1 MGTTR
6 DDGSQQSMSVATTDL
21 PRNAGH
27 PFYER
32 LNWILSAAGFD
43 AFVGGLCARFYTT
56 MGQPSL
62 APGRYFRL
70 LLLGYF
76 EGLDSERAIAWRA
89 ADSLSLRAFLNLA
102 PPAAP
107 PDHSTIS
114 RTRRLFPVETHQAVF
129 TWVLQQLADAGLVQ
143 GKTVGVDATT
153 LEANA
158 AMRSIVRRDT
168 GEDYTAFLT
177 RLAKASGIET
187 PTAADLARFDRK
199 RKKKTSNKEWTHP
212 HDPDAKVAKMK
223 DGRTHLAHKA
233 DHAVDLEAGAVV
245 GVTIQGADTGDTT
258 TMVETVIAAAEQVE
272 AVLPTEPGMAEAVAD
287 KGYHSNETMVDLAAV
302 GVRSYIAE
310 PDRGRR
316 CWKGAPEARDAVYA
330 NRRRIRGNRGR
341 ELLRRRGELLERP
354 FAHLYDTGGMRRVH
368 LRGHSNILKRVLVH
382 AAGGNLGLLLR
393 HLIGVGTPRGL
404 QGRVVSAVW
413 ALIRRLVG
421 LWGGLERVLAAVS
434 ARFAVHSLATALSG
448 LPALHLNTEDFC
460 HGLLAKGIC
469 VRVAGC
475 PVARSVDPELLAC
488 ATDRLSVGALGVA
501 DPFSCGCAFAYVAR
515 QQVLRE
521 RDQAPQG

>member
-1 MGTTR
+1 MARSEAPASAKAVGNSYPLAYRHRASRRLYKVGSQGSPRPVACSTLAGMAMGTTR
-6 DDGSQQSMSVATTDL
+6 DDGSQQSMWVATTDL

-32 LNWILSAAGFD
+32 LNRILSAAGFD
-43 AFVGGLCARFYTT
+43 AFVEGLCARFYTT
-56 MGQPSL
+56 MGRPSL

-143 GKTVGVDATT
+143 GKTVGIDATT

-177 RLAKASGIET
+177 RLAKVSGIET

-233 DHAVDLEAGAVV
+233 EHAVDLETGTVV

-272 AVLPTEPGMAEAVAD
+272 AP
-287 KGYHSNETMVDLAAV
+287 
-302 GVRSYIAE
+302 RSAPA
-310 PDRGRR
+310 PD
-316 CWKGAPEARDAVYA
+316 ARS
-330 NRRRIRGNRGR
+330 
-341 ELLRRRGELLERP
+341 RP
-354 FAHLYDTGGMRRVH
+354 AGTP
-368 LRGHSNILKRVLVH
+368 
-382 AAGGNLGLLLR
+382 AAGR
-393 HLIGVGTPRGL
+393 P
-404 QGRVVSAVW
+404 A
-413 ALIRRLVG
+413 AD
-421 LWGGLERVLAAVS
+421 GG
-434 ARFAVHSLATALSG
+434 
-448 LPALHLNTEDFC
+448 
-460 HGLLAKGIC
+460 
-469 VRVAGC
+469 
-475 PVARSVDPELLAC
+475 
-488 ATDRLSVGALGVA
+488 
-501 DPFSCGCAFAYVAR
+501 
-515 QQVLRE
+515 
-521 RDQAPQG
+521 